1 MENGIVDKLHKCQHW
16 IEDALEYSGGTHT
29 YKDIVDGVLSGDLQ
43 FWEAPRGCAITEICV
58 FPQKKVLHI
67 FLAAGEMDQIV
78 DMDES
83 AVIWAKEQGCTG
95 LSIAGRRGWKR
106 VLADK
111 GYEEIFTT
119 LAKDI

>member
-1 MENGIVDKLHKCQHW
+1 
-16 IEDALEYSGGTHT
+16 
-29 YKDIVDGVLSGDLQ
+29 
-43 FWEAPRGCAITEICV
+43 
-58 FPQKKVLHI
+58 
-67 FLAAGEMDQIV
+67 
-78 DMDES
+78 MDES